1 MKSAI
6 PQSEAGSIVSG
17 NKFFQWR
24 NSNINN
30 SGSGSGSCTTTY
42 AYIGIP
48 SSHGTGVMNVVN
60 NVRRGNDN
68 NSAKGINRKEIG
80 LMYGAGNGQQL

>member
-1 MKSAI
+1 
-6 PQSEAGSIVSG
+6 
-17 NKFFQWR
+17 
-24 NSNINN
+24 
-30 SGSGSGSCTTTY
+30 
-42 AYIGIP
+42 
-48 SSHGTGVMNVVN
+48 MNVVN